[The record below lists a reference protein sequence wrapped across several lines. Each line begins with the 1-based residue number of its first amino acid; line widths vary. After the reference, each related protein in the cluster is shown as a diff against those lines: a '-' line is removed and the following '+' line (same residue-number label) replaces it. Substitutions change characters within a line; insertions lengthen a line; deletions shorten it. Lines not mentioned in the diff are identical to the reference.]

1 MWRRTLAALLLVSSL
16 ALCVSARSA
25 GAQTPSVSASATPT
39 SRPAVA
45 LSAQP
50 SELKIAVGARASVSI
65 LGASGA
71 LAATVSAPLVAA
83 SVDPTTGT
91 VTVTGRQLGRV
102 SLHVVDQSGAGV
114 DVPLAIVPPAG
125 VVPPRV
131 TLTITGRPA
140 EAGFLADRVRDALD
154 RAIRPALQ
162 PNALLQYGALYP
174 APQALGAG
182 FETTYTVPVTIVG
195 GPESASVSG
204 LATIDVDDLDAP
216 LFVPRALYFDDDPET
231 IAGDGV
237 LFRRTVEAQHNA
249 RFFYYHEN
257 TLDPRRLVV
266 VLSSAKRSSRVALI
280 DAPAGPD
287 ADVMNVG
294 QTVSRSFLQAKPRNE
309 GLVVDL
315 APGTTFV
322 QRDATLA
329 PGQVISA
336 ALDLR
341 VLAGGTVTIT
351 ALVIPPDA
359 DPSSYLEAA
368 QLAGDGHSRH
378 GAFAL
383 DGIEEKIV
391 AYTLGGPD
399 ASTVYGARGRMP
411 PNLDPGDSGRDLGDY
426 GVLQRITFDVDNP
439 SARVGTLYLY
449 EKPLGGGVRSVFLVD
464 GTVIELGCARL
475 PNRYEIARFQIAPH
489 AGTELYLW
497 SMTSGGSSYPLEV
510 GVTATP
516 PSPTTPPISAPD
528 GCFPKS
534 GRTPLHPS
542 SGLDSLSWI

>member
-1 MWRRTLAALLLVSSL
+1 MWRRIFAALLLGSSL
-16 ALCVSARSA
+16 ALSATARAA
-25 GAQTPSVSASATPT
+25 GAQTPNATPT
-39 SRPAVA
+39 STPAVT

-50 SELKIAVGARASVSI
+50 AELKIAVGARAIVSI

-71 LAATVSAPLVAA
+71 IATTASAPLLDT
-83 SVDPTTGT
+83 SVDTSGAT
-91 VTVTGRQLGRV
+91 VTVTGRQLGSV

-114 DVPLAIVPPAG
+114 DVPIAIVPPAG

-131 TLTITGRPA
+131 ALTITGRPA
-140 EAGFLADRVRDALD
+140 EAAFLGDRVRDALD

-204 LATIDVDDLDAP
+204 LATVDVDDLDAP
-216 LFVPRALYFDDDPET
+216 PFVPRVLYFDDDPET

-237 LFRRTVEAQHNA
+237 LFRRTVEASHDA
-249 RFFYYHEN
+249 RLFYYHEN
-257 TLDPRRLVV
+257 TLEPRRLVV
-266 VLSSAKRSSRVALI
+266 VLSSAKRSSRVALV

-294 QTVSRSFLQAKPRNE
+294 QAVSRSFLQIKPRDE
-309 GLVVDL
+309 GLVVNL
-315 APGTTFV
+315 APGKTFV

-329 PGQVISA
+329 PGQVVSA

-341 VLAGGTVTIT
+341 VLAGGAVTIT
-351 ALVIPPDA
+351 ALAIPPDA
-359 DPSSYLEAA
+359 DPSSYLDSAP
-368 QLAGDGHSRH
+368 LAGDGHGRH

-399 ASTVYGARGRMP
+399 ASTVYGARERMP
-411 PNLDPGDSGRDLGDY
+411 SNLDAGDPGRDLGDY

-439 SARVGTLYLY
+439 GARVGTVYLY

-464 GTVIELGCARL
+464 GAVIELGCARL
-475 PNRYEIARFQIAPH
+475 PNRYEIASFQIAPH
-489 AGTELYLW
+489 AGTELHLW
-497 SMTSGGSSYPLEV
+497 SMTGGGSSYPLEV

-516 PSPTTPPISAPD
+516 PSPTTPPLSAPD

-534 GRTPLHPS
+534 GVSAAITGAR
-542 SGLDSLSWI
+542 